1 MVTNKEQIQILITRY
16 ENRKKLCVNNKSFD
30 RDKGRAKLY
39 QHEIKV
45 LDDVIKDLN
54 ILKNS
59 IE

>member
-45 LDDVIKDLN
+45 LDDVIK
-54 ILKNS
+54 KS